1 MPKRKLTTDDEDLN
15 DGSDS
20 DDSLEEY
27 IPRAGGRRVHHIVDE
42 SISISQDGRVRS
54 TLNTVETPAS
64 PAKKSKVTLNP
75 EVAPVPMQPSTTP
88 DWMEDFSEFDA
99 EYGPGLQSGPRD
111 LRSSV
116 SGLGLFSA
124 DSMLIPDP

>member
-1 MPKRKLTTDDEDLN
+1 MPKRKLTTDDDDLN

-20 DDSLEEY
+20 DDSFEDY
-27 IPRAGGRRVHHIVDE
+27 APRAGGQRVHHIVDE
-42 SISISQDGRVRS
+42 SISITQDGHVRS
-54 TLNTVETPAS
+54 TFTTVETPAS

-75 EVAPVPMQPSTTP
+75 EIAPTPVPSSTRP

-99 EYGPGLQSGPRD
+99 EYGPGLQQGPRD

-116 SGLGLFSA
+116 SRLDFHFR
-124 DSMLIPDP
+124 